1 MITGLIAI
9 ASFIAGAACCLICN
23 ALFRRRA
30 ERKHIAERVKAKA
43 VLAKYG
49 LRAEI
54 IFPAIGVADVGLST
68 AIDVLAP
75 PSCVILNN
83 EGDIIGRFGKTYRRA
98 PTLKLVVNN
107 DRMPE

>member
-9 ASFIAGAACCLICN
+9 ASFIAGAACCLICGV
-23 ALFRRRA
+23 LLRRRA
-30 ERKHIAERVKAKA
+30 ERKHIADRGKAKA

-49 LRAEI
+49 LRAEM
-54 IFPAIGVADVGLST
+54 IFPAMGVADAELST
-68 AIDVLAP
+68 AVDLLAP

-83 EGDIIGRFGKTYRRA
+83 EGDVIGRFGKTYRRA
-98 PTLKLVVNN
+98 PRLKLVVNN